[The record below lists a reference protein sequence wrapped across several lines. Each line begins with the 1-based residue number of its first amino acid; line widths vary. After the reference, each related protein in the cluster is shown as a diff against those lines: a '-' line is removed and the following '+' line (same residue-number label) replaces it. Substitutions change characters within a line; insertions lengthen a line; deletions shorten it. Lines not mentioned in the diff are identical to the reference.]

1 MTVATAPAPQPGNF
15 FQRLSPAAKRWI
27 ALGTWLVATALVAVA
42 FHAIGW
48 QKTVHALRQASVPWL
63 LAAALANLS
72 ILALWAWQSLVFLP
86 DGCRVSFGRMFE
98 VTALT
103 TTATNTAPAFL
114 GQAAGV
120 GLLAE
125 RGGVGMAVS
134 LSVLAQHQMVEGIAK
149 VAMLFAA
156 AHVAP
161 LPKWM
166 HDALIGLTIGVV
178 LLIGLLVASA
188 VSSSRQTRRQATGS
202 KTRGAAGHERR
213 THGRTGR
220 LARVRTFVESWA
232 ASLVALRSPR
242 RFALGL
248 AIALLMKLAEA
259 GGWFAVE
266 RAFHVAPRVGSPF
279 LALAAVNIASAA
291 SASPGNLGVYEAAG
305 FFVYTYLHVPHDVAF
320 ALAVAGHLCYLL
332 PLAGCGWVLLSWEE
346 IRKFVRRDR

>member
-1 MTVATAPAPQPGNF
+1 MTVAAAPRQGNF
-15 FQRLSPAAKRWI
+15 FQRLSPATKRWI
-27 ALGTWLVATALVAVA
+27 ALGTWLVATALVAAA
-42 FHAIGW
+42 FHAVGW
-48 QKTVHALRQASVPWL
+48 GKTVHALRQASVPWL

-86 DGCRVSFGRMFE
+86 DDRRVSFGRMFQ

-120 GLLAE
+120 GLMAE
-125 RGGVGMAVS
+125 RGGVGMAVA
-134 LSVLAQHQMVEGIAK
+134 LSVLAQHQMVEGITK

-161 LPKWM
+161 LPPWM
-166 HDALIGLTIGVV
+166 HRALVGLTVGVAALAAV
-178 LLIGLLVASA
+178 LAAAA
-188 VSSSRQTRRQATGS
+188 VSASRRPTDRP
-202 KTRGAAGHERR
+202 AGK
-213 THGRTGR
+213 
-220 LARVRTFVESWA
+220 LRTFVERWA
-232 ASLVALRSPR
+232 SGLVALRSPR

-266 RAFHVAPRVGSPF
+266 RAFHVAPRAGSPF

-305 FFVYTYLHVPHDVAF
+305 FFVYTSLRVPHDVAF

-346 IRKFVRRDR
+346 IRAFGKRRAQSAERRASVD

>member
-1 MTVATAPAPQPGNF
+1 
-15 FQRLSPAAKRWI
+15 
-27 ALGTWLVATALVAVA
+27 
-42 FHAIGW
+42 
-48 QKTVHALRQASVPWL
+48 VPWL
-63 LAAALANLS
+63 LVAALSNLS

-86 DGCRVSFGRMFE
+86 DDRRVSFGRMFE

-149 VAMLFAA
+149 LAMLFAA

-161 LPKWM
+161 LPGWM
-166 HDALIGLTIGVV
+166 HDALVGLTIGVV
-178 LLIGLLVASA
+178 VLIAVLVASA
-188 VSSSRQTRRQATGS
+188 VSSSRQTRRRTVVS
-202 KTRGAAGHERR
+202 ETHGASEHERR
-213 THGRTGR
+213 AQARAGR
-220 LARVRTFVESWA
+220 LARVRTFVENWA
-232 ASLVALRSPR
+232 ASLVSLRSPG

-248 AIALLMKLAEA
+248 ALALAMKLAEA

-266 RAFHVAPRVGSPF
+266 RAFGVSPAPGSAF

-305 FFVYTYLHVPHDVAF
+305 FFVYSYLHVSRDVAF
-320 ALAVAGHLCYLL
+320 ALSVAGHLCYLL
-332 PLAGCGWVLLSWEE
+332 PLAGTGWILLSVEE
-346 IRKFVRRDR
+346 VRGLLKRRGRKGVT